1 RVIDISSPNDA
12 TGKKRTGKALPPEE
26 KAAGARAK
34 RENCGDQHRL
44 TYVALTR
51 AKHQTIA
58 WWAPTDAQT
67 KLTGLTRMLLGQP
80 HTPADEAVDVPRD
93 AASAIAERI
102 NSSGAGDAVEL
113 VVLDSDVAADP
124 TDLPVLVDDAG
135 AAPDPD
141 ALHELKLD
149 RPLDRAGRVWSFSSL
164 SRDLH
169 VAVPLFQAGD
179 PSEDHGDDRSTHDEP
194 PGQDRADAGPDI
206 SELEPTSD
214 HDGGWLLTSPYD
226 RLGGGKDFG
235 NLVHHLLELV
245 DFTADPLEPALADL
259 LRVPSGHP
267 VTDVQRDELPTVLAD
282 VIRTPLGSDFHDLRL
297 VDLAPQDRLNELGF
311 HFSLAPESPIS
322 AGLIGSVV
330 ADHLPADDPL
340 QRWAAALASGLSG
353 IQLHGFLNGSID
365 LTLRQQVDGST
376 RYSVV
381 DYKTNNLA
389 PGIASPLLAHY
400 RRPRLLQA
408 MADNQ
413 YALQALIYS
422 VALHR
427 YLGWRLAD
435 YDPAVHL
442 GPVGYL
448 FVRGM
453 VGAGTPTETVGDHTY
468 RAGVF
473 SWQVPHE
480 LVVAMS
486 ALFAGDRELTS
497 T

>member
-1 RVIDISSPNDA
+1 MPGPRSGAVPHGCSAAQSSLVAA
-12 TGKKRTGKALPPEE
+12 TNHK
-26 KAAGARAK
+26 ARASSAAWCIQG
-34 RENCGDQHRL
+34 RYSR
-44 TYVALTR
+44 ATR
-51 AKHQTIA
+51 SS
-58 WWAPTDAQT
+58 
-67 KLTGLTRMLLGQP
+67 QP
-80 HTPADEAVDVPRD
+80 
-93 AASAIAERI
+93 AS
-102 NSSGAGDAVEL
+102 D
-113 VVLDSDVAADP
+113 
-124 TDLPVLVDDAG
+124 
-135 AAPDPD
+135 
-141 ALHELKLD
+141 
-149 RPLDRAGRVWSFSSL
+149 
-164 SRDLH
+164 
-169 VAVPLFQAGD
+169 
-179 PSEDHGDDRSTHDEP
+179 
-194 PGQDRADAGPDI
+194 
-206 SELEPTSD
+206 
-214 HDGGWLLTSPYD
+214 
-226 RLGGGKDFG
+226 
-235 NLVHHLLELV
+235 
-245 DFTADPLEPALADL
+245 
-259 LRVPSGHP
+259 
-267 VTDVQRDELPTVLAD
+267 
-282 VIRTPLGSDFHDLRL
+282 
-297 VDLAPQDRLNELGF
+297 
-311 HFSLAPESPIS
+311 
-322 AGLIGSVV
+322 
-330 ADHLPADDPL
+330 
-340 QRWAAALASGLSG
+340 G

-365 LTLRQQVDGST
+365 LTLRQQIDGST